1 MSCYYHPKVPTAGV
15 CRDCGHEICA
25 TCSED
30 SVCPGCRLGRAMK
43 NAGGER
49 VLTAERPNAYRNAW
63 QFPPGATQSVSAVA
77 EAPPAEDRLLAAL
90 AYPIWPIALLMLFL
104 PAHRTKFVRFHI
116 LQSLGVNALGVLLY
130 GVYALLAN
138 LPVVGWQSA
147 LMLPF
152 LLPIWFVVD
161 IFLAVKAH
169 SGAMTRVPIAAEYAS
184 KFA

>member
-1 MSCYYHPKVPTAGV
+1 MSCYYHPKVPTVTV

-25 TCSED
+25 TCSSD

-49 VLTAERPNAYRNAW
+49 VLTAERDGGYQNAYRYA
-63 QFPPGATQSVSAVA
+63 QGAQSVSAVA
-77 EAPPAEDRLLAAL
+77 EAPPSFEDRLLAAL
-90 AYPIWPIALLMLFL
+90 SYPIWPLALLMLFL
-104 PAHRTKFVRFHI
+104 PAHRSKFVRFHI

-130 GVYALLAN
+130 AVYALAAH

-147 LMLPF
+147 FMVPF
-152 LLPIWFVVD
+152 LMPIWFLVD
-161 IFLAVKAH
+161 LYLAIKAH

-184 KFA
+184 RFA